1 MASTSKPE
9 EETGQATGPDAT
21 PPPVTEDDRPAPD
34 EGLRPLVWDTAFVRN
49 ASLLLGGVFLLVCLP
64 VWIVAG
70 AWLAGADVNVF
81 DDFANVFA
89 LQAAV
94 AGVAAVLLAAAVILF
109 ELRGRSRTAEETL
122 RLAREGVV
130 PEEAG
135 TRGLGLPLPTNV
147 DKAIEALAKVLGEF
161 GKLRSPLALLAAGIT
176 LFIVGAA
183 VACTALDQEATGA
196 TASVQTASRL

>member
-1 MASTSKPE
+1 MAHPR
-9 EETGQATGPDAT
+9 T
-21 PPPVTEDDRPAPD
+21 PADQD
-34 EGLRPLVWDTAFVRN
+34 EGLEPLVWDRGFIRN
-49 ASLLLGGVFLLVCLP
+49 ASLVLGGVFLLVCLP

-70 AWLAGADVNVF
+70 AWLAGAEVNVF

-130 PEEAG
+130 PEAPG
-135 TRGLGLPLPTNV
+135 TRGLPLPTNV

-161 GKLRSPLALLAAGIT
+161 GKLRSPLALLVAGMT

-183 VACTALDQEATGA
+183 VSCSALDQGGSATSTTGERGGA
-196 TASVQTASRL
+196 PG

>member
-1 MASTSKPE
+1 V
-9 EETGQATGPDAT
+9 TGVQTCA
-21 PPPVTEDDRPAPD
+21 
-34 EGLRPLVWDTAFVRN
+34 
-49 ASLLLGGVFLLVCLP
+49 LP
-64 VWIVAG
+64 IY
-70 AWLAGADVNVF
+70 F
-81 DDFANVFA
+81 PNVFA

-130 PEEAG
+130 PEEPG
-135 TRGLGLPLPTNV
+135 RRGIPLPTNV
-147 DKAIEALAKVLGEF
+147 DKAIEALAKLLGEF

-183 VACTALDQEATGA
+183 VACTALDKGA
-196 TASVQTASRL
+196 PS